1 MRSNRI
7 LALAFAGAA
16 AAACV
21 RESDQQ
27 AVISKQAAVESA
39 STQVAAGEVASTPLA
54 SSELGMF
61 SPLPTFMSAGGARPT
76 DAQLT
81 LGRKLYHETVL
92 SGGHDVSCNTCHPLN
107 GYGADGRPVSFC
119 THGLLGGRNAPTVY
133 NAAGHVAQFWDGR
146 APTIEEQAKGPVL
159 NPAEMAMP
167 NESAVLDHLR
177 SSTEYRAA
185 FRAAFPNEAQ
195 PITYDNVGRAIGAF
209 ERGLVTPSRWDKFLA
224 GTSSA
229 LTPQEQRGAATFVRL
244 GCSACH
250 NGPYVGGQTFQK
262 LGLVKPWPTSADS
275 GRIKVTKQSS
285 DLFVFKV
292 PSLRNIEKTGPYF
305 HDGSVASLDEAIR
318 LMARHQL
325 GKELTD
331 GQVGDI
337 RAWLAALTGELPAA
351 YIAEPQLPKMERK

>member
-1 MRSNRI
+1 MRSTRI
-7 LALAFAGAA
+7 LTLALAGAA

-27 AVISKQAAVESA
+27 AVISKKPAAESA
-39 STQVAAGEVASTPLA
+39 SSQGAAGEVASGPL
-54 SSELGMF
+54 SRTELGMF
-61 SPLPTFMSAGGARPT
+61 APLPANMFASGARPT
-76 DAQLT
+76 DAQVS

-107 GYGADGRPVSFC
+107 GYGADGRPVSFGS
-119 THGLLGGRNAPTVY
+119 HGLVGGRNAPTVY

-146 APTIEEQAKGPVL
+146 APTVEEQAKGPIL

-167 NESAVLDHLR
+167 NSGAVLDHMR
-177 SSTEYRAA
+177 SSAEYRAA

-195 PITYDNVGRAIGAF
+195 PINYDNVGRAIGAF

-224 GTSSA
+224 GDSSA
-229 LTPQEQRGAATFVRL
+229 LSAQEERGAATFVRL

-275 GRIKVTKQSS
+275 GRIKVTHQAS

-292 PSLRNIEKTGPYF
+292 PSLRNVEKTGPYF
-305 HDGSVASLDEAIR
+305 NDGSIASLDEAIR

-325 GKELTD
+325 GKELTSD
-331 GQVGDI
+331 QVSDI
-337 RAWLAALTGELPAA
+337 RSWLGSLTGELPAA
-351 YIAEPQLPKMERK
+351 YIAEPSLPRTERK